1 MTIEEFPPNYLFL
14 SVPSSFLTSIQDKKV
29 VLRAGLEPT
38 TLCLEGR
45 CSIQLSYRSTYY
57 ATGFFEGYA
66 APIPSHSRMSYTP
79 SRSHIRSGRGHL
91 ASART
96 PSRSHIRSGRGRLA
110 SARVPARSH
119 IRFGRRNTF
128 FSELRRQII
137 QKAVCYNI
145 PPPNEKSTRM
155 SAKIL
160 KQTADR
166 GREEIHPVRLLPAGS
181 VARGAFLGK
190 VIVFPG
196 CFMKKSPGISPFLC
210 SNSSK
215 NNTGRVSGHADKFM
229 NPTCRIT
236 RGRAKGIPSDRNPF

>member
-1 MTIEEFPPNYLFL
+1 M
-14 SVPSSFLTSIQDKKV
+14 

-66 APIPSHSRMSYTP
+66 TPIPSHSSMSYTLGLITHPVRARKHCFSPCP
-79 SRSHIRSGRGHL
+79 SPVRTSGPGGETR
-91 ASART
+91 
-96 PSRSHIRSGRGRLA
+96 
-110 SARVPARSH
+110 
-119 IRFGRRNTF
+119 F
-128 FSELRRQII
+128 FSESRRQII

-166 GREEIHPVRLLPAGS
+166 GQCHLKGTSKNGFRRLFASGQSPTGKFFGGYLQAATLNSSCIGLLAHTLKNHPVE
-181 VARGAFLGK
+181 F
-190 VIVFPG
+190 
-196 CFMKKSPGISPFLC
+196 
-210 SNSSK
+210 
-215 NNTGRVSGHADKFM
+215 
-229 NPTCRIT
+229 
-236 RGRAKGIPSDRNPF
+236 